1 MNKKTVVIIS
11 LVLSVFSLFWVG
23 LGLFGLD
30 RYFTLHFGSC
40 DDKLKN
46 YGKVQH
52 ADKEKNK
59 VVVAFETDSARIKN
73 SNPFLSSILD
83 QTKRVDEIIMF
94 IPYAD
99 MKSIPENIKKVVN
112 VFGYSENFQDK
123 TCLIYSL
130 IKEHDA
136 NTKIIVLQGD
146 TIYGKTFIESIV
158 DESNKR
164 PHTVILAK
172 NATLVLN
179 DMFSPQDI
187 DNRCNSISNMP
198 KFIMD
203 YRENYVKF

>member
-1 MNKKTVVIIS
+1 MNKKTIVIFS
-11 LVLSVFSLFWVG
+11 LVLSVLSLFWVG

-40 DDKLKN
+40 DKKLN
-46 YGKVQH
+46 SYGSIQH
-52 ADKEKNK
+52 ADKGKNK
-59 VVVAFETDSARIKN
+59 IVVAFETDSSRVKDI
-73 SNPFLSSILD
+73 NPFLSSILD
-83 QTKRVDEIIMF
+83 QTKRIDEIVMF

-99 MKSIPENIKKVVN
+99 MKSIPENVKNVVN

-136 NTKIIVLQGD
+136 NTKIIVLQGN

-158 DESNKR
+158 EESNKR
-164 PHTVILAK
+164 PNTVILAK
-172 NATLVLN
+172 NASLVLN
-179 DMFSPQDI
+179 DMFSPSDI

-198 KFIMD
+198 KYNMN
-203 YRENYVKF
+203 YQENYVKF